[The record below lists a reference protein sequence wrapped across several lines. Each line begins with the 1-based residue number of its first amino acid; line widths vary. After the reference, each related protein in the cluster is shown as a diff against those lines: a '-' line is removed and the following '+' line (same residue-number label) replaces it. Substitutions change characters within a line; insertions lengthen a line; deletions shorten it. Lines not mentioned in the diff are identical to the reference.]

1 MITGSYCHSV
11 LLEENS
17 TVSCEEQWEMC
28 INSTAE
34 LAELVEACFG
44 SGDGSGDGSGEARSS
59 CGIIPVTFPSW
70 SLNWC
75 PKRIGG
81 NPNRYHNC
89 FFLYLNVYRGDPN
102 KKVRHYNMVC
112 QNVVTINLQHI
123 SPCFAMN
130 FIRIPT
136 QNNR

>member
-28 INSTAE
+28 INSIAE
-34 LAELVEACFG
+34 LGELVEGCFG

-59 CGIIPVTFPSW
+59 CVTFPSW

-89 FFLYLNVYRGDPN
+89 FFFVF
-102 KKVRHYNMVC
+102 K
-112 QNVVTINLQHI
+112 
-123 SPCFAMN
+123 
-130 FIRIPT
+130 RI
-136 QNNR
+136 